1 MAKQSLTFTQ
11 SGEGW
16 ETTFAATG
24 ETQTL
29 WLNRTSTSGTDRG
42 FRIIAALDDEQ
53 ITIGEY
59 PSDGKTDLH
68 FTVREEPDITI
79 RLVSECPVETAYI
92 FVAEEE
98 VENSEENESEQ
109 QS

>member
-1 MAKQSLTFTQ
+1 MAKQELTFTKQ
-11 SGEGW
+11 GEGW

-29 WLNRTSTSGTDRG
+29 WINRTDAPRTGRG
-42 FRIIAALDDEQ
+42 LKIIATMDDEQ

>member
-1 MAKQSLTFTQ
+1 MAKQELTFTKQ
-11 SGEGW
+11 GEVW

-29 WLNRTSTSGTDRG
+29 WINRTDAPRTGR
-42 FRIIAALDDEQ
+42 RLKIIATMDDEQ

-59 PSDGKTDLH
+59 PSDSKTNLH

-79 RLVSECPVETAYI
+79 RLVSECPVKTAYI
-92 FVAEEE
+92 LGTEDEETE
-98 VENSEENESEQ
+98 D
-109 QS
+109 